1 MRITKVYTRA
11 GDSGET
17 SLVGGRRVS
26 KASPRV
32 AAYGE
37 LDELNSVL
45 GVARTEIADAE
56 IKELLGS
63 LQNEL
68 FTAGADLA
76 SPNEVEAPRIGPDW
90 VTRLEQ
96 ILDHYNEQL
105 PPLREFVLPGGSKG
119 AALLHLARTVARRAE
134 RRIVLLSQQED
145 INEALLAYMNRLS
158 DLLFVLARV
167 VNQRLG
173 TPEEQ
178 AEFSRRGNQ

>member
-1 MRITKVYTRA
+1 MRITKVYTRT
-11 GDSGET
+11 GDNGET
-17 SLVGGRRVS
+17 SLVGGQRVS

-32 AAYGE
+32 EAYGE
-37 LDELNSVL
+37 LDEINSLL
-45 GVARTEIADAE
+45 GVARAEISDAE
-56 IKELLGS
+56 IHELLGS
-63 LQNEL
+63 IQNEL

-76 SPNEVEAPRIGPDW
+76 SPKEIEAPRIESGW

-105 PPLREFVLPGGSKG
+105 PPLREFILPSGSKG
-119 AALLHLARTVARRAE
+119 AVLLHLARTVTRRAE
-134 RRIVLLSQQED
+134 RRIVELSQQED

-167 VNQRLG
+167 TNQRLG

-178 AEFSRRGNQ
+178 ADFSRRGK